1 MRTSTPFQMVQS
13 VNALDQNYLRGMAEQ
28 VFMSQTFMFTEN
40 MNDVHS
46 IPVGVFGPQLIH
58 DFNYTLR
65 QYFPATPYKHVRIR
79 LGRRFPLHRMDCK
92 ENCLLLTVVLNT
104 SILGHTLYALDP
116 LRANCAGENDADAI
130 TLGIGDAFI
139 HDHSMWMN
147 ILAES
152 LDNDYVVMLQAEATY
167 SSPEER
173 EKLLQDAL
181 EARQKVLSQVH

>member
-1 MRTSTPFQMVQS
+1 MRNSTPFQLVQS
-13 VNALDQNYLRGMAEQ
+13 VNALDQNYLRNLAEQ

-40 MNDVHS
+40 MNDVHA
-46 IPVGVFGPQLIH
+46 IPVGVFSPGLVH

-65 QYFPATPYKHVRIR
+65 QYFPATPYKHTRIR
-79 LGRRFPLHRMDCK
+79 LGRRFPLHRMECK

-116 LRANCAGENDADAI
+116 LKASCVGEYDADAV

-152 LDNDYVVMLQAEATY
+152 LDNDYIVMLQAEATY

-173 EKLLQDAL
+173 ERLLQDAL

>member
-1 MRTSTPFQMVQS
+1 MRKATPYQLVQS
-13 VNALDQNYLRGMAEQ
+13 VNALDQAYLRQLAEQ

-40 MNDVHS
+40 MNDVHVV
-46 IPVGVFGPQLIH
+46 PAGVFDPTLIH
-58 DFNYTLR
+58 EFNYTLR
-65 QYFPATPYKHVRIR
+65 QYFPATPYKHARVRI
-79 LGRRFPLHRMDCK
+79 GRRFPLHRMECK
-92 ENCLLLTVVLNT
+92 DNCLLLTVVLNT

-116 LRANCAGENDADAI
+116 LKANCGGEYDADAI

-147 ILAES
+147 LLPES
-152 LDNDYVVMLQAEATY
+152 LDNDYMVMLQAEATY
-167 SSPEER
+167 SSPQER